1 MRTCAGRKY
10 DPYLESGINL
20 HSVTCG
26 SVSWTVS
33 MRRDSRGKRD
43 TRTAGAIA
51 GVGGAGIAL
60 EAMAQRANQT
70 WQWPLMSAHSDES
83 RGVLLLSLV
92 QPCAQVLRR
101 TAGDDPNKGI
111 VGQLLT

>member
-1 MRTCAGRKY
+1 MDGVY
-10 DPYLESGINL
+10 EEGL
-20 HSVTCG
+20 
-26 SVSWTVS
+26 SWEA
-33 MRRDSRGKRD
+33 RY
-43 TRTAGAIA
+43 RTAGAIA